1 MEKIFLTILN
11 MSITAS
17 WLVFAVVVLRFCLKK
32 VPKSF
37 VVVMWALVGIR
48 LLCPF
53 SVESKLSLMPRFENI
68 SSDILDLEYFAKEN
82 ETSSVQ
88 SDNQEIL
95 QKPSTGT
102 QAGDISNNGSGTE
115 KVPSQNQGDSTNT
128 GVQAGVNSGQST
140 ITKPVPGTNANTDV
154 GEQGNL
160 SEPANFLRKF
170 VPVGSW
176 IWLVGMFI
184 MFAYSM
190 ITYLSLYYKVSIS
203 LCMEGNIYLC
213 DEIDTPF
220 ILGIIKPSIY
230 VPSGME
236 TEQIK
241 YVIEHERAHLQRKDH
256 CWKPLGFTLLAVH
269 WFNPV
274 MWVAYILLCRDIELA
289 CDEKVIK
296 NMNNLDKKGYSETL
310 LACSVPR
317 RMILACPL
325 AFGEV
330 GVKERVRTVKNYK
343 KPTFWIIVVSVV
355 VCIALVVGFLTN
367 PKEDKISQVMYKDVV
382 YVETTMPDW
391 AHTFIYEGEIS
402 SSTTEEVPTENLQ
415 ANVDWEGNG
424 IYTAMNTEHY
434 IFILEDGEYV
444 AHKNMSVENVVEQK
458 EMSELDISDA
468 IEEYL
473 INYLEN
479 YSSTQD
485 EQLNQLVSTLSPYNG
500 GISTDYE
507 TGLVEVTII
516 GSTEEKIELF
526 KEKIMDSKYIT
537 FENFTAAQ
545 LGYPMEP
552 DAEIDWGLSLSVENL
567 TPRGMTLV
575 FTQSGAEHVEELQE
589 GTDFYLCVK
598 KDGTW
603 IPVEYKMIPAYT
615 SIGYS
620 ISKEGTSRSEVNW
633 ELFYG
638 ELPAGTYRIGK
649 EIGAKIE
656 YKYEDAYFFAD
667 FEITDEMITYGNVPK
682 FDSINEYT
690 LEALQ
695 NRLAGH
701 SQEQIRHAWG
711 EPEEQLSGLWGDRWE
726 TADGNSIIV
735 YYNANGIVLHVKYQ
749 YDNPKGDNIYS
760 AVEVGADWFEYGTRP
775 YRNCLNAE
783 LVTGGYPRGTYRIP
797 IYKMENVTDLTS
809 FRTNYVDGT
818 TLYDFGEALNFYTVS
833 EGLDEEYFEQ
843 YTLFVLYVQNYN
855 FSWEHNVT
863 SIQKN
868 GFQLE
873 IRIKQSNHP
882 VRFAT
887 VREGRFLLVPI
898 EKSQLEGVKTFDAY
912 MEDWRTYDH
921 SVITEISDSH
931 MVLDRGNIM
940 IKNWFYPEYE
950 LKEGDEV
957 IAIHDGSVS
966 MTSPGRYSKLYEIFF
981 IDEKGERITKILNE

>member
-1 MEKIFLTILN
+1 
-11 MSITAS
+11 MSITTS
-17 WLVFAVVVLRFCLKK
+17 WLVLVVVGLRFLLKK

-48 LLCPF
+48 LICPF
-53 SVESKLSLMPRFENI
+53 SVESEMSLMPKFETI
-68 SSDILDLEYFAKEN
+68 SKDVFDSEDLSELGG
-82 ETSSVQ
+82 
-88 SDNQEIL
+88 NQVL
-95 QKPSTGT
+95 PHQPSTGI
-102 QAGDISNNGSGTE
+102 QQGNLSNHESNPE
-115 KVPSQNQGDSTNT
+115 KVPSQNQEGSTNT
-128 GVQAGVNSGQST
+128 GTQTDTNLGQSNV
-140 ITKPVPGTNANTDV
+140 TKPVPDVNVNTDV
-154 GEQGNL
+154 GGQGNISL
-160 SEPANFLRKF
+160 KVSFFKMF
-170 VPVGSW
+170 VPIGSG
-176 IWLVGMFI
+176 IWLAGMLT

-190 ITYLSLYYKVSIS
+190 ITYFSLHRKVSIS
-203 LCMEGNIYLC
+203 LCAEKDIYLC

-220 ILGIIKPSIY
+220 IFGIFKPRIY
-230 VPSGME
+230 IPSGME

-241 YVIEHERAHLQRKDH
+241 YVVEHERAHWQRKDH
-256 CWKPLGFTLLAVH
+256 WWKPIGFTLLTIH

-274 MWVAYILLCRDIELA
+274 IWLAYILLCRDIELA

-330 GVKERVRTVKNYK
+330 GVKERVKFMRQYK
-343 KPTFWIIVVSVV
+343 KPAFWILVVGVV
-355 VCIALVVGFLTN
+355 VCIVLAVGFLTN

-382 YVETTMPDW
+382 YVETTMPEW
-391 AHTFIYEGEIS
+391 AHSFIYVGEIL

-415 ANVDWEGNG
+415 ANVDWKGSG

-434 IFILEDGEYV
+434 IFILEDGAYI
-444 AHKNMSVENVVEQK
+444 AHKNMSVENAVEQE
-458 EMSELDISDA
+458 EMSESDISDA

-485 EQLNQLVSTLSPYNG
+485 EQLNQLVSTLCPYNG

-507 TGLVEVTII
+507 TGLVKVQII

-545 LGYPMEP
+545 YGYPMEP
-552 DAEIDWGLSLSVENL
+552 DPEIDWGLSLSVENL

-575 FTQSGAEHVEELQE
+575 FTQSGAEHVEELLS

-603 IPVEYKMIPAYT
+603 SPVEYKMIPAYT
-615 SIGYS
+615 SMAYS
-620 ISKEGTSRSEVNW
+620 ISKESTSRSEANW

-649 EIGAKIE
+649 EISARIA
-656 YKYEDAYFFAD
+656 YKYESACFFAD
-667 FEITDEMITYGNVPK
+667 FVITNEMITYGNVPE

-690 LEALQ
+690 LEFLQ

-701 SQEQIRHAWG
+701 SQKQIHHAWG
-711 EPEEQLSGLWGDRWE
+711 EPNEQLSGFWGDRWA
-726 TADGNSIIV
+726 TTDGNSIIV
-735 YYNANGIVLHVKYQ
+735 YYDENGIALHVKYQ
-749 YDNPKGDNIYS
+749 YDNPNGDNIYS
-760 AVEVGADWFEYGTRP
+760 AVEVGADWFEYGTRL

-797 IYKMENVTDLTS
+797 IYKIENITDLTS

-818 TLYDFGEALNFYTVS
+818 TLYDFGEALNFYTIS
-833 EGLDEEYFEQ
+833 QGMDEEYFEQ
-843 YTLFVLYVQNYN
+843 FTLFVLYVQNYN
-855 FSWEHNVT
+855 FSWEHSVT

-868 GFQLE
+868 GFQLK
-873 IRIKQSNHP
+873 INIKQSNHP
-882 VRFAT
+882 VRFANA
-887 VREGRFLLVPI
+887 REGRFLLVPI
-898 EKSQLEGVKTFDAY
+898 EKSQLEGLKTFEAY
-912 MEDWRTYDH
+912 MEDWRTYDQ
-921 SVITEISDSH
+921 SVITEVTDSY
-931 MVLDRGNIM
+931 MMLDRSIM

-950 LKEGDEV
+950 LKVGDEV
-957 IAIHDGSVS
+957 TAIHEGSVS

-981 IDEKGERITKILNE
+981 IDENGERITKIIEE